1 MISAQNIFLKFG
13 DRILFDEI
21 NFVIKD
27 NDKVGLVGRN
37 GAGKSTLLRV
47 LAKEQTPDGGALDF
61 PNGRSLG
68 FLTQDI
74 PLSNDVSVIEECL
87 SAFSEMQEIQKN
99 IEKLNQEMITR
110 TDYESDSYAKL
121 ITKFTDLSER
131 FNILGGENFRGETE
145 KVLKGL
151 GFKETEFDKKL
162 NELSGG
168 WRMRV
173 ELAKLLLQK
182 PDYLL
187 LDEPTNHLDIESILW
202 FENFL
207 KTYPGSIILISHDKR
222 FLDNTTNRTIEVE
235 LGKVFDYKMAY
246 SKYLEERA
254 IRKEQQIASFK
265 NQQKNIAHKER
276 IINKFMA
283 KANKT
288 KMAQSMKKQ
297 LDKMERVEVDEEDTS
312 VMNLR
317 FPPPS
322 RCGEIVF
329 EGKGIHK
336 SYGENQVLRGVDIQI
351 ERGQRIAFV
360 GQNGQGKTTLA
371 KIIVDNLQA
380 EKGDYKLG
388 YNVEIGYYAQN
399 QSDELQGDLT
409 LLQVMENN
417 SPPEQ
422 RTKLRSILGSF
433 MFKAD
438 DVDKKVSVL
447 SGGERA
453 RLAMA
458 AMLLH
463 PFNLLVLDEPTNH
476 LDILSKDVLKKALMS
491 YEGTLL
497 VVSHD
502 RDFLDELTDVTFEF
516 KDRNIHLHLG
526 GINEFLERHAVED
539 MRLLSKRSELDKQEK
554 GTASVKKEVDHKVK
568 KQAQRDLQNA
578 EKKIEK
584 LEREIA
590 ALESLMG
597 EADFYERDNK
607 DKKLAEYDSK
617 KASLTKVMAVWEDV
631 AQKLDQMG

>member
-1 MISAQNIFLKFG
+1 MISAQNVFLKFG
-13 DRILFDEI
+13 DRVLFDEI
-21 NFVIKD
+21 NFVVND
-27 NDKVGLVGRN
+27 SDKVGLVGRN
-37 GAGKSTLLRV
+37 GAGKSTLLRM
-47 LAKEQTPDGGALDF
+47 LAKQQTPDGGVLDF
-61 PNGRSLG
+61 PNGRSIG

-74 PLSNDVSVIEECL
+74 PVSEDVSVMEECL
-87 SAFSEMQEIQKN
+87 SAFSEMQEIQDK
-99 IEKLNQEMITR
+99 IEHLNQEMITR

-121 ITKFTDLSER
+121 INNFTDLSER
-131 FNILGGENFRGETE
+131 FNLLGGDNFKGETE

-151 GFKETEFDKKL
+151 GFKDTEFEKRL

-235 LGKVFDYKMAY
+235 MGKLYDYKMAY

-254 IRKEQQIASFK
+254 IRKEQQMASFK
-265 NQQKNIAHKER
+265 NQQKNIAHKEK

-283 KANKT
+283 KATKT
-288 KMAQSMKKQ
+288 KLAQSMQKQ
-297 LDKMERVEVDEEDTS
+297 LNKLERVEVDEADTS

-329 EGKGIHK
+329 KGKNIHK

-351 ERGQRIAFV
+351 ERGQRVAFV

-371 KIIVDNLQA
+371 KIVVESIEA
-380 EKGDYKLG
+380 EKGDYELG
-388 YNVEIGYYAQN
+388 YNVEVGYYAQN
-399 QSDELQGDLT
+399 QSDELPGDLT

-422 RTKLRSILGSF
+422 RTRLRSILGSF

-438 DVDKKVSVL
+438 DIEKKVSVL
-447 SGGERA
+447 SGGEKA
-453 RLAMA
+453 RLALA

-476 LDILSKDVLKKALMS
+476 LDILSKDVLKTALMK

-502 RDFLDELTDVTFEF
+502 RDFLESLTSTTYEF
-516 KDRNIHLHLG
+516 KDRNIHHHIG
-526 GINEFLERHAVED
+526 DINEFLQKRAVED
-539 MRLLSKRSELDKQEK
+539 MRMLSKKSDLDKDIK
-554 GTASVKKEVDHKVK
+554 GETSAHVEVDYKER
-568 KQAQRDLQNA
+568 KQIQRDVKNA
-578 EKKIEK
+578 EQKIEK
-584 LEREIA
+584 IEKEIA
-590 ALESLMG
+590 KLE
-597 EADFYERDNK
+597 
-607 DKKLAEYDSK
+607 
-617 KASLTKVMAVWEDV
+617 KVMAEPDFYDSPKATKKIAEYESKKGSLAKAMKAWE
-631 AQKLDQMG
+631 AAASKLDNLG